1 MGTLQNLIVK
11 LSPVL
16 PYVLAGVFVSILIIL
31 LILLLIF
38 RSAKKDSLPQEPGQE
53 ALRDPED
60 LKQDAPAAPKA
71 TLSGLK
77 LRRSFKRALKLLKTN
92 VPGRNYQY
100 KIPWL
105 LMVGEDG
112 SGKTTALQNS
122 GLNLSLGDPVGEGPE
137 VKEACNW
144 WFFERGIVLDI
155 AGDLVLREDGK
166 TADDRLWRLL
176 LRLLQKH
183 RLERPIDGLVLAV
196 PVTDLIYTAGRGEPD
211 LNRVAEKAEYLYKKI
226 WNAQKALGMTFPVYV
241 LITKCDQIEGFPSLC
256 QELPD
261 WFKENIFGWSNPYSI
276 DTAYATD
283 WVDEGFQGIEHDLS
297 QLQYELFTEGTD
309 LRESDGLLLFSE
321 NVQSLLEPLRLFMD
335 RLFKQS
341 VYHESFI
348 FRGFYFCGDSGFDT
362 YKAGQIKTFFIKDLF
377 EKKIFP
383 EFKLARPLAKTLI
396 SRNRTVLAIQA
407 IALLMLVA
415 GGLGLWSTHKRLKA
429 DINDALPVFRKII
442 GDVDALKK
450 YDTDTPKT
458 KYELIKGKSLF
469 KNEAEH
475 MLNEIGRIKR
485 YDSAFIPSSWF
496 SSIDENNEEA
506 LTQAFEK
513 IIFEGMKFQ
522 LINKTR
528 QTFRKLESE
537 PERYPRG
544 RELKSVQD
552 LPEFR
557 RLRTFIK
564 DLKSLKRVAR
574 QYNLIVEKGT
584 TDLNLFAD
592 ISRYLFDDIKL
603 HEDFFTDA
611 QTYDEAL
618 KDAHGTA
625 FDFARFEWKA
635 QVFTLKKEIRR
646 LNKRLFLDN
655 DIRRSLNKL
664 LKELTVFGKKN
675 RSSIQDRQMIENL
688 LATMAQTEKVIA
700 NPAFSWVFTESF
712 FENEPFQELLE
723 LIKQLDFLEDKILRE
738 IQDKGETNFRLLK
751 REFEQAKTELIGPLL
766 AREEETGVI
775 MPELSSQTLT
785 FKTTLRALLENEFL
799 ILEPVHFLETQAG
812 KLARFRWDA
821 SVLAEAVN
829 LFKPYDEYIKSIK
842 GELKDFS
849 GRTQT
854 IFTEGA
860 RNGLDNKLQS
870 LIYAA
875 KLELFSGGIDARPR
889 ETDVSS
895 EIKNFKDAAQN
906 LKQLLGNCEKLGLI
920 KSQRMLS
927 DYLYQQ
933 IHSLLKTID
942 GFLETDNLFAVRQ
955 GDFSWWD
962 GGQGLTLAAF
972 EAADDKELE
981 NYLQLQRK
989 RVEHLANE
997 YARPLIEF
1005 TMDADILQRLNGRQQ
1020 GRKENLLVFKWERII
1035 SAIDKYN
1042 NKKPENSIT
1051 VLEKFILFD
1060 MNKINPENYFEKISP
1075 QDLNEESGDIF
1086 LRRKT
1091 HLQRMLFMQCQ
1102 MLAAKKIFK
1111 DYAQINVAFNRQLA
1125 GRFPFSSLKQKVVYA
1140 EADPEDIR
1148 DFYRLYDR
1156 YAAAVKNILKINEQF
1171 ATSGK
1176 PALEFLEQM
1185 GTVRQLFSS
1194 YLDGEKEKGKFPA
1207 FTTYIDSEGN
1217 EKEKVPVFDFAVV
1230 FRVNRKEEIGANR
1243 IIDWK
1248 LSVAQ
1253 KEFKYGGA
1261 ESMGR
1266 WRYGDPVHLSL
1277 RWAKNSLDYP
1287 SFAGEQDGVR
1297 IKDRT
1302 VEYEFNNQWS
1312 LIRFLALHT
1321 ASAGDF
1327 DQLIDPKPHTL
1338 KFVIDTVGEGTQIK
1352 DAGKSKT
1359 RLYIR
1364 MIILTPDKKKQV
1376 LVMPFFPDQAPELE
1390 FAQMDG

>member
-16 PYVLAGVFVSILIIL
+16 PYVLAGVFASILIIV

-38 RSAKKDSLPQEPGQE
+38 RSAKKDSLPPEAGQE
-53 ALRDPED
+53 AFRDPED
-60 LKQDAPAAPKA
+60 LKQDAPAAQKA
-71 TLSGLK
+71 KLSGLK
-77 LRRSFKRALKLLKTN
+77 LRQSFKRALKLLKTN
-92 VPGRNYQY
+92 LSGSNYQY

-122 GLNLSLGDPVGEGPE
+122 GLNLSLGDPLGEGPE

-144 WFFERGIVLDI
+144 WFFERGIVLDV

-183 RLERPIDGLVLAV
+183 RLERPIDGLVLAI
-196 PVTDLIYTAGRGEPD
+196 PVTDLIYSADRGEPD
-211 LNRVAEKAEYLYKKI
+211 LNRVAEKAEYLYRKI
-226 WNAQKALGMTFPVYV
+226 WHAQKVLGIVFPVYV
-241 LITKCDQIEGFPSLC
+241 LITKCDQIEGFSSLC
-256 QELPD
+256 QELPA
-261 WFKENIFGWSNPYSI
+261 WFNGNIFGWSNSYSI
-276 DTAYATD
+276 DTAYTTD
-283 WVDEGFQGIEHDLS
+283 WINEAFVGIEHDLS
-297 QLQYELFTEGTD
+297 LLQYELFTEGTD
-309 LRESDGLLLFSE
+309 LRKSDGLLLFTG
-321 NVQSLLEPLRLFMD
+321 NFQSLLEPLRLFMD
-335 RLFKQS
+335 HLFKQS
-341 VYHESFI
+341 VYHESFM

-362 YKAGQIKTFFIKDLF
+362 YQAGQIKTFFVKDLF
-377 EKKIFP
+377 EKKIFS
-383 EFKLARPLAKTLI
+383 EFKLARPLVKTLI

-407 IALLMLVA
+407 IALLMLVV
-415 GGLGLWSTHKRLKA
+415 GGLGLWSAHKRLKA
-429 DINDALPVFRKII
+429 NVNNAMPVFRKII
-442 GDVDALKK
+442 SDVDALKK
-450 YDTDTPKT
+450 YDPDAPKT
-458 KYELIKGKSLF
+458 KYELIKGKSPF

-475 MLNEIGRIKR
+475 MLNEMVRIKR
-485 YDSAFIPSSWF
+485 YDSAFLPSSWF
-496 SSIDENNEEA
+496 SSIDENNEKA

-522 LINKTR
+522 LIQKTR
-528 QTFRKLESE
+528 QTFSQLESK
-537 PERYPRG
+537 PERIPKG
-544 RELKSVQD
+544 QELNSVQD
-552 LPEFR
+552 IPEFR
-557 RLRTFIK
+557 RLQTFVK
-564 DLKSLKRVAR
+564 DLKRLRQVAR
-574 QYNLIVEKGT
+574 QYNIIVGKGF
-584 TDLNLFAD
+584 TDLNLFAEV
-592 ISRYLFDDIKL
+592 SRYLFDDIQLNK
-603 HEDFFTDA
+603 DFFTDA
-611 QTYDEAL
+611 QTYEEAL

-646 LNKRLFLDN
+646 LNERLFQEN
-655 DIRRSLNKL
+655 DILKPLDKL
-664 LKELTVFGKKN
+664 SKELTVFGKKN
-675 RSSIQDRQMIENL
+675 RSSIQDRQMIQDL
-688 LATMAQTEKVIA
+688 LATIAQTEKVIA
-700 NPAFSWVFTESF
+700 NLAFSWVFTESF
-712 FENEPFQELLE
+712 FTNEPFQELFE
-723 LIKQLDFLEDKILRE
+723 LIRQLDFLEDNILHE
-738 IQDKGETNFRLLK
+738 MQDQGETNFRWLK
-751 REFEQAKTELIGPLL
+751 HELEKASTELTGPLL
-766 AREEETGVI
+766 AREKETGVI

-785 FKTTLRALLENEFL
+785 FKTTLNALLENEFL
-799 ILEPVHFLETQAG
+799 VLEPIHFLETPSGQ
-812 KLARFRWDA
+812 LARFRWDT

-829 LFKPYDEYIKSIK
+829 LFKPYGEYIKSMK

-849 GRTQT
+849 GSTQT

-875 KLELFSGGIDARPR
+875 KLELFSGGIDARHR

-895 EIKNFKDAAQN
+895 EIKNFKDAATN
-906 LKQLLGNCEKLGLI
+906 LKQLLGNCEKLGFI
-920 KSQRMLS
+920 KSQKMLS

-955 GDFSWWD
+955 GDFSWW
-962 GGQGLTLAAF
+962 GGGPGLTLAAF

-997 YARPLIEF
+997 YTRPLIEF
-1005 TMDADILQRLNGRQQ
+1005 TMDEDILQSLNGRQQ
-1020 GRKENLLVFKWERII
+1020 GRKENLLFFKWERII
-1035 SAIDKYN
+1035 SEIDKYN

-1060 MNKINPENYFEKISP
+1060 MDKINPENYFEKISP
-1075 QDLNEESGDIF
+1075 QDLKEESGDIF
-1086 LRRKT
+1086 LRKKT
-1091 HLQRMLFMQCQ
+1091 HLQRLLYKQCQ
-1102 MLAAKKIFK
+1102 MLAAKKISK
-1111 DYAQINVAFNRQLA
+1111 DYVQINAAFNRQLA
-1125 GRFPFSSLKQKVVYA
+1125 GRFPFSSLKEKSVYA

-1148 DFYRLYDR
+1148 DFYRLYDQH
-1156 YAAAVKNILKINEQF
+1156 AAAVKNILKINKQF

-1194 YLDGEKEKGKFPA
+1194 YLDGEKEKGNFPA
-1207 FTTYIDSEGN
+1207 FTTYIDSEGH

-1248 LSVAQ
+1248 LSVAE

-1266 WRYGDPVHLSL
+1266 WRYGDPVRLSL
-1277 RWAKNSLDYP
+1277 RWAKNSLYYP
-1287 SFAGEQDGVR
+1287 IFAGQQDGVR

-1302 VEYEFNNQWS
+1302 VEYEFNNKWS
-1312 LIRFLALHT
+1312 LISFLGLYT
-1321 ASAGDF
+1321 GSAGDF

-1338 KFVIDTVGEGTQIK
+1338 KFDIDTMREGTQIQ
-1352 DAGKSKT
+1352 DVGKSKT

-1376 LVMPFFPDQAPELE
+1376 LVMPFFPDHAPELE
-1390 FAQMDG
+1390 STPMDG